1 MYIYVEN
8 ESRKSNHVFCRFF
21 YSIWDC
27 HWLLHWP
34 SLLRGGSLWTDQRFL
49 YWRGRP
55 LHRIRPSDH
64 HGSSGRL
71 WSCALSLKR
80 VNTETIDISTGVFVY
95 SKNCVLA
102 STLLL
107 IKKKLIRFCR
117 YLFYT
122 DTGDAP
128 YIGRSSMDGT
138 FKEAIVATKIRQVN
152 GLAIDYTCKSEIQ
165 PN

>member
-1 MYIYVEN
+1 MKLCFIPQKGKYRN
-8 ESRKSNHVFCRFF
+8 
-21 YSIWDC
+21 
-27 HWLLHWP
+27 
-34 SLLRGGSLWTDQRFL
+34 
-49 YWRGRP
+49 
-55 LHRIRPSDH
+55 
-64 HGSSGRL
+64 
-71 WSCALSLKR
+71 
-80 VNTETIDISTGVFVY
+80 TIDIRTGVFTY
-95 SKNCVLA
+95 SKKCVLA

-107 IKKKLIRFCR
+107 IKNILICFCR

>member
-1 MYIYVEN
+1 M
-8 ESRKSNHVFCRFF
+8 KSCFIPQKGKYRN
-21 YSIWDC
+21 
-27 HWLLHWP
+27 
-34 SLLRGGSLWTDQRFL
+34 
-49 YWRGRP
+49 
-55 LHRIRPSDH
+55 
-64 HGSSGRL
+64 
-71 WSCALSLKR
+71 
-80 VNTETIDISTGVFVY
+80 TIDIRTGVFTY
-95 SKNCVLA
+95 SKINKKNI
-102 STLLL
+102 L
-107 IKKKLIRFCR
+107 ICFCR